1 MSDERL
7 DSSFFYMVEQAKG
20 LDNFIDYLF
29 DFVERK
35 TEFFSQE
42 ERAFKLVNDCMK
54 THLESWK
61 AAKEKKEKIQR
72 EIESN

>member
-20 LDNFIDYLF
+20 LDNLIDYLF

-35 TEFFSQE
+35 TEFF
-42 ERAFKLVNDCMK
+42 A
-54 THLESWK
+54 
-61 AAKEKKEKIQR
+61 
-72 EIESN
+72 